1 MGLEILSVALTALI
15 SVVVLFVL
23 VKIIG
28 NRAISQMNMFDYINS
43 ITIGSIAAEL
53 ATSDVDEMTAPLVAM
68 IVYTAAV
75 IIIAWL
81 ATKSLNFRR
90 IVEGRTVILFKDGK
104 LFDKNF
110 KKAKIDI
117 NEFFMQCRLN
127 GYFNLDD
134 IEAAVQE
141 SNGRLSILPKASAQ
155 PVTPKNL
162 NLAVNENE
170 MYFNIVLDGKILEGN
185 LKNAG
190 FNKQWLE
197 KQMKNNNVSDIKNV
211 FAAICSA
218 DGDFYV
224 YENQERRDKR
234 DVFDS

>member
-1 MGLEILSVALTALI
+1 MEILSVALTALV

-81 ATKSLNFRR
+81 ATKSLTFRR
-90 IVEGRTVILFKDGK
+90 IVEGRTVILFKGGK

-162 NLAVNENE
+162 NLAVNKNE

-218 DGDFYV
+218 GGDFYV